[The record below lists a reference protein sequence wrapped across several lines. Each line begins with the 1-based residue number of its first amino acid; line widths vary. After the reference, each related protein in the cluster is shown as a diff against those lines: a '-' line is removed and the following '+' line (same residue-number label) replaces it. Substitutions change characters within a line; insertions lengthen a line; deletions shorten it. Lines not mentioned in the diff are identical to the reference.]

1 ISFAAASLRLAAMTG
16 FGFAGMGLAAW
27 GAMQL
32 RRTEAQLMQARR
44 ARDGRAFGMAT
55 GVMHLAFLQILFGA
69 MLGALDQGRS
79 FPDWPLMAGG
89 ILPPEPLAL
98 EPVWRNIWDNPGLV
112 QFIHRGLGYL
122 VVLLGLAAWLRGRK
136 SPHARTRRAFD
147 WLGVMI
153 FGQAVLGVGAVL
165 YAGQW
170 HMALTHLVGAVLLW
184 VLVLRARF
192 MAQYPVQQS
201 IRG

>member
-1 ISFAAASLRLAAMTG
+1 
-16 FGFAGMGLAAW
+16 
-27 GAMQL
+27 
-32 RRTEAQLMQARR
+32 
-44 ARDGRAFGMAT
+44 
-55 GVMHLAFLQILFGA
+55 
-69 MLGALDQGRS
+69 
-79 FPDWPLMAGG
+79 
-89 ILPPEPLAL
+89 
-98 EPVWRNIWDNPGLV
+98 
-112 QFIHRGLGYL
+112 
-122 VVLLGLAAWLRGRK
+122 
-136 SPHARTRRAFD
+136 ARTRRAFD

-153 FGQAVLGVGAVL
+153 FGQAVLGVGSVL